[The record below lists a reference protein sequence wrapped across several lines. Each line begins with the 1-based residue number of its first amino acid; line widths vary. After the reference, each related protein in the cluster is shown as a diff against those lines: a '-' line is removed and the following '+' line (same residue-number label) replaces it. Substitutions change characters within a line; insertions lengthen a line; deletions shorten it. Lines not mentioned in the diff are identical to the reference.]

1 MLYLVI
7 YDLILVLANYA
18 ELILVLANYAE
29 LILVLANYAELIF
42 VLANYAELILVLA
55 NYAELVIYDWA
66 PVTRNRKRQLKIM
79 ADADTEPLTTEV
91 SKIGHCTKGL
101 IKT

>member
-7 YDLILVLANYA
+7 YDPILVLANYA

-29 LILVLANYAELIF
+29 LILVM
-42 VLANYAELILVLA
+42 ANYAELILV
-55 NYAELVIYDWA
+55 
-66 PVTRNRKRQLKIM
+66 RNRTRQLKIM

>member
-1 MLYLVI
+1 MI
-7 YDLILVLANYA
+7 YD
-18 ELILVLANYAE
+18 
-29 LILVLANYAELIF
+29 
-42 VLANYAELILVLA
+42 LILVLA

-91 SKIGHCTKGL
+91 SKIGHTVRTTPFRIYSMIYGL
-101 IKT
+101 GGTIYILETTEIIKVVNRSLDGETGHV